1 VIRLLCE
8 QRTANAAQLAGV
20 IQRQVGEAQR
30 VLQRL
35 SSDPADLLEPTAGTS
50 SRRQPNYRLRGD
62 ALAALGPAVRY
73 HRRAQSEI
81 DRKVVA
87 HVREYGY
94 INNGTVQ
101 RLFDLDVY
109 QGRDLLRALVGRELL
124 VRTSTQSRGT
134 AVRYGQGPAFSQRSR
149 RSSP

>member
-1 VIRLLCE
+1 M
-8 QRTANAAQLAGV
+8 
-20 IQRQVGEAQR
+20 
-30 VLQRL
+30 
-35 SSDPADLLEPTAGTS
+35 S
-50 SRRQPNYRLRGD
+50 
-62 ALAALGPAVRY
+62 ALAALGAAVRY

-109 QGRDLLRALVGRELL
+109 QGRDLLRALVGRGAW
-124 VRTSTQSRGT
+124 TSTQTRGP
-134 AVRYGQGPAFSQRSR
+134 AVRYGPGPSFPQRSGR
-149 RSSP
+149 RR